1 MENTQENEIKHKSGK
16 KKTAI
21 IIVCIIV
28 FVIAAIFYVNSLK
41 YQSTDDAYIESDLI
55 QIAPR
60 VSGQIEEIYIEDN
73 RRINE
78 GDLVAKIDDTDY
90 KIRLEQAQAMYEKA
104 LYSQKVAKAKL
115 GAVNSEINF
124 AKKDLE
130 RTLTNFYSFCI
141 NTTAKDNYRYTTLN
155 SNNGQNGWATIAW
168 DKFYIVPIE
177 SATAAEFLS
186 LDFGDSVIISKC
198 PFPVHLHGF
207 RGCLH
212 QLAQFSTSSD
222 NTDN

>member
-78 GDLVAKIDDTDY
+78 GDLVAKIDDTEY
-90 KIRLEQAQAMYEKA
+90 KIRLEQAQAM
-104 LYSQKVAKAKL
+104 
-115 GAVNSEINF
+115 
-124 AKKDLE
+124 
-130 RTLTNFYSFCI
+130 
-141 NTTAKDNYRYTTLN
+141 
-155 SNNGQNGWATIAW
+155 
-168 DKFYIVPIE
+168 
-177 SATAAEFLS
+177 
-186 LDFGDSVIISKC
+186 
-198 PFPVHLHGF
+198 
-207 RGCLH
+207 
-212 QLAQFSTSSD
+212 
-222 NTDN
+222 